1 MAGLEPYY
9 PVSPPAGPAFEPPPA
24 RQARP
29 TQGGF
34 PALIFTIAV
43 ALLGGIFG
51 IIAAV
56 VHEVQAG
63 ILVAF
68 IAAPI
73 IEEFL
78 KPSGVYALLVWWPHL
93 LKNQLYTALLAA
105 CGGLAFGY
113 IESLVYI
120 KVYVI
125 DPSPGYVLFR
135 LTVTPALHVIA
146 SFIFGMGINQGV
158 LDSVQGK
165 KPLLQG
171 SRKWFA
177 AAIILHALY
186 NIGAVVISVVFDVF
200 ADERS
205 RFE

>member
-1 MAGLEPYY
+1 MADLEPYY
-9 PVSPPAGPAFEPPPA
+9 PVPPSDAPPSKTPSPPLRPP
-24 RQARP
+24 R
-29 TQGGF
+29 GGL
-34 PALIFTIAV
+34 PALAFAVIV
-43 ALLGGIFG
+43 ALIGGVFG

-56 VHEVQAG
+56 FQEAQAG

-78 KPSGVYALLVWWPHL
+78 KPSGVYALLIWWPHL
-93 LKNQLYTALLAA
+93 LKNQVCTALLAA

-120 KVYVI
+120 KVYII
-125 DPSPGYVLFR
+125 DPSPEYVLFR
-135 LTVTPALHVIA
+135 LTATPALHVIA

-158 LDSVQGK
+158 IDSINGK

-177 AAIILHALY
+177 AAIALHALY
-186 NIGAVVISVVFDVF
+186 NIGATVVSVVFDVF
-200 ADERS
+200 SSEDY
-205 RFE
+205 RFD